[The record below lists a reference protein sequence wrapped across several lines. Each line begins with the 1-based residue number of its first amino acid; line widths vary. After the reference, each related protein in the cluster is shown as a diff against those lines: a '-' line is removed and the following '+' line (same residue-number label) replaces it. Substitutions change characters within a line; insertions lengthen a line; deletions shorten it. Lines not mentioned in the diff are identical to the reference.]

1 MQLINNFRR
10 PDGMALPRGPHKF
23 DRLTITLVPTSDE
36 RSFKNVPSTF
46 NSTNRTYAWR
56 QLAELSYMLVPR
68 KISSREIKVDI
79 FVDPLKRKKAGGANV
94 EKVVQDFIR
103 EKIQSEWSG
112 LKFGGIVRVSAAT
125 PPDEKVTRG
134 TIEEILG
141 ANLE

>member
-1 MQLINNFRR
+1 
-10 PDGMALPRGPHKF
+10 MALSRGPQKF

-46 NSTNRTYAWR
+46 NTINRTYAWR
-56 QLAELSYMLVPR
+56 QLAELSYMIVPR

-79 FVDPLKRKKAGGANV
+79 FLDPQKRKKAGGSDV
-94 EKVVQDFIR
+94 QKVVQDFIR
-103 EKIQSEWSG
+103 EKIRSDWSG
-112 LKFGGIVRVSAAT
+112 LKLGGIARVSAAT
-125 PPDEKVTRG
+125 PPDEKFTRG